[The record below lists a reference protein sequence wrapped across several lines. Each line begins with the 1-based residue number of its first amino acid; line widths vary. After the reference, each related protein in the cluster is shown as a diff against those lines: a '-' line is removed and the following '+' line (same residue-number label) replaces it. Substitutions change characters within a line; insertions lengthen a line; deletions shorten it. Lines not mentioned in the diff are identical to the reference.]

1 MMMVIERATIYLAL
15 LLLAGGLVYQLWT
28 ILRREG
34 AARVAAVGADGVA
47 AGASEAS
54 EASRAP
60 GADRLPSALRT
71 VAAALIVVHL
81 VLLSIRRG
89 FPAITAQY
97 EALVLFAGLVLVV
110 VQIARRVRSVPA
122 LAAIVDL
129 LALLL
134 LVISSSPLVPYTVAP
149 PMPAL
154 RSGWMIVHIIL
165 AFLGE
170 AFFTVAFGASI
181 LFLLSSSPEKRA
193 RLDRITYISIAYG
206 YVLFTLGALVF
217 GAIWA
222 HRTWGR
228 YWGWDPKETWSLV
241 TWLIYSVYLHLR
253 FVRKRSPR
261 VSAITS
267 IVGYLVMLFTLFGV
281 NWLYSSIH
289 AY

>member
-1 MMMVIERATIYLAL
+1 MSISIERATIYLAVL
-15 LLLAGGLVYQLWT
+15 ILAGGLVLQLWL

-34 AARVAAVGADGVA
+34 RARSAAAAAAGSGIAGTPGRDGAVSRVEGFSSPLRTAAAV
-47 AGASEAS
+47 
-54 EASRAP
+54 
-60 GADRLPSALRT
+60 
-71 VAAALIVVHL
+71 LIVVHL
-81 VLLSIRRG
+81 VLLSVRRG

-97 EALVLFAGLVLVV
+97 EALVLFAGLILVV

-134 LVISSSPLVPYTVAP
+134 LVISSSPLVPYAVVP

-154 RSGWMIVHIIL
+154 RSGWMIVHIVL

-228 YWGWDPKETWSLV
+228 YWGWDPKETWSLI

-267 IVGYLVMLFTLFGV
+267 IAGYLAMLFTLFGV

>member
-1 MMMVIERATIYLAL
+1 
-15 LLLAGGLVYQLWT
+15 
-28 ILRREG
+28 
-34 AARVAAVGADGVA
+34 
-47 AGASEAS
+47 
-54 EASRAP
+54 
-60 GADRLPSALRT
+60 
-71 VAAALIVVHL
+71 
-81 VLLSIRRG
+81 
-89 FPAITAQY
+89 
-97 EALVLFAGLVLVV
+97 
-110 VQIARRVRSVPA
+110 
-122 LAAIVDL
+122 
-129 LALLL
+129 
-134 LVISSSPLVPYTVAP
+134 
-149 PMPAL
+149 
-154 RSGWMIVHIIL
+154 MIVPIVL

-228 YWGWDPKETWSLV
+228 YWGWDPKETWSLI

-267 IVGYLVMLFTLFGV
+267 IAGYLAMLFTLFGV